1 MTRTEDRRRRL
12 DSLTGP
18 CLRSNT
24 SVHHGGVSALQPL
37 CHTTRQT
44 KHNRPGDT
52 TNFRKKNKT
61 FFPQGTSSAGAENV
75 LHSAPLQVQIQ
86 RDMTAVS
93 SNVGRDNL
101 HKYARG
107 KKRWMREA

>member
-1 MTRTEDRRRRL
+1 MVECQHCSHCVTRPDRPNIT
-12 DSLTGP
+12 DQET
-18 CLRSNT
+18 
-24 SVHHGGVSALQPL
+24 QPTL
-37 CHTTRQT
+37 
-44 KHNRPGDT
+44 G
-52 TNFRKKNKT
+52 KKKTT